1 MILPV
6 HHRMILVFL
15 SIMVVSVPPVV
26 ACDVILVEYYYSA
39 SCEPC
44 QAKTEII
51 NHIEHNFSTRVLV
64 IRKEA
69 GSNQTNY
76 DQWRAY
82 GFQYY
87 PSVVINKNIAISKD
101 NITQDYLETIINTL
115 IANSDAEAMLYGIPK
130 ATLINALL
138 VASGISLL
146 LIAVIAWKKEKQ
158 H

>member
-6 HHRMILVFL
+6 HQRMILVFL
-15 SIMVVSVPPVV
+15 SIMVVSVPPVA

-87 PSVVINKNIAISKD
+87 PSVVINKNIVIYFHDGTSVTRKDGVCVELLKNAIIFKD
-101 NITQDYLETIINTL
+101 PITGLHQLIPFYKIIR
-115 IANSDAEAMLYGIPK
+115 
-130 ATLINALL
+130 
-138 VASGISLL
+138 
-146 LIAVIAWKKEKQ
+146 VIEKPIGGQ
-158 H
+158 NDR